1 MIRVYETCEQG
12 AEEISVTV
20 GGKPAPVQKAY
31 VSAYPINC
39 RWPGHQRPEYQR
51 DLSYFVRFEA
61 DEDAEIVVKWKNPVQ
76 RAVLKPRSS
85 GEVFSVCGDEIRFV
99 SKETGGSVLVLDGFR
114 NTIHFFRDV
123 PQKNAQKPEGENV
136 LYFGPGFHDVGIVQL
151 HGGQTVYIDEA
162 AVVYGGFHAENADN
176 IRICGR
182 GILDNSRCKEKIV
195 REIEP
200 DYTDADSLNA
210 EREHTVQFIRCNNV
224 RVEGIVIRDSLVY
237 NITTFACRD
246 FYVENVK
253 LIGNWRYN
261 SDGIDMHNTAHAR
274 VTGCFLRTYDD
285 SVCIK
290 GNVNF
295 GDDCADILVENCVI
309 WNDWGNALHVG
320 VETCAER
327 MHDIV
332 FRHCKVIRVTGSA
345 LNIGN
350 VDYGDICGVL
360 YEDIEIDVDEDCQ
373 PAVLQEAENQPLPAL
388 SEKGAYQPPL
398 FVFQLYRHHEYSVG
412 ARRGKIHGVT
422 FRNIRI
428 TSPGEIRSYVYSTAE
443 PIADVTFE
451 NIVLNGEK
459 ITSIEQLHFSSL
471 ENTENFRV
479 RQ

>member
-85 GEVFSVCGDEIRFV
+85 GEVLSVCGDEIRFV
-99 SKETGGSVLVLDGFR
+99 SKETGGSVLVSDGYR

-162 AVVYGGFHAENADN
+162 AVVYGGFHAENAEN

-195 REIEP
+195 REIAP
-200 DYTDADSLNA
+200 DYSDADSLNA
-210 EREHTVQFIRCNNV
+210 EREHMVQFNRCKNV
-224 RVEGIVIRDSLVY
+224 RIEGIVLRDSLLY
-237 NITTFACRD
+237 NITTFACSG

-261 SDGIDMHNTAHAR
+261 SDGIDMHNTAHAHI
-274 VTGCFLRTYDD
+274 TGCFLRTYDD

-309 WNDWGNALHVG
+309 WNDWGNALHIG

-327 MHDIV
+327 IHDIA

-345 LNIGN
+345 LNVGN
-350 VDYGDICGVL
+350 VDYGDIYDVL
-360 YEDIEIDVDEDCQ
+360 YEDIDIELDEDCQ
-373 PAVLQEAENQPLPAL
+373 LSILQREENQPLPAL
-388 SEKGAYQPPL
+388 SEKGAFLPPVFELQL
-398 FVFQLYRHHEYSVG
+398 FKHHEYSVG
-412 ARRGKIHGVT
+412 DRRGKVHDIT
-422 FRNIRI
+422 FRDICI
-428 TSPGEIRSYVYSTAE
+428 TSPREINSLIYCTAGT
-443 PIADVTFE
+443 IADITFE
-451 NIVLNGEK
+451 NIMLNGK
-459 ITSIEQLHFSSL
+459 KLISVEQLHFPSL
-471 ENTENFRV
+471 ENTENFHIK
-479 RQ
+479 